1 MLETSIDSP
10 APVRVVSEAIKEWIG
25 KLGPIWVEGELSQ
38 VDDRKGSTMIFMRLR
53 DTSAEMSIS
62 VSCHRSV
69 FSAVAPLPANA
80 RIKVF
85 SKVNFYTGNGSLSLN
100 AREIHHVGIGEL
112 LARLEALKKVLA
124 AEGLFSASRKKEL
137 PFLPRRI
144 GLICGRNSAAEKDV
158 VENSRRRWPA
168 VEFEI
173 REVTVQGSSAVSEV
187 SSALKELDLIE
198 DVDVIIIT
206 RGGGS
211 FEDLLPFSDEGL
223 VRLVAQCKTPI
234 VSAIGHEQDT
244 PLIDL
249 VADFRAS
256 TPTDA
261 AKRVVPDII
270 EEQNAIG
277 EKSSR
282 LLRAINSLLERER
295 AEIKSLASRPIMKDP
310 KQLIAPLIEELKIWT
325 KSLRQEMSHLIDLA
339 RGELSQNVA
348 QLRALSP
355 LAVLERGYSVALTK
369 QGDLIRDVKQVKS
382 GDDFRLRL
390 ALGEIAATVRSTT
403 EISRSTSAS
412 EK

>member
-1 MLETSIDSP
+1 MLETSIESP
-10 APVRVVSEAIKEWIG
+10 APVRVVSEAIKDWIG

-69 FSAVAPLPANA
+69 FAAVAPLPANA

-124 AEGLFSASRKKEL
+124 AEGLFALARKKEL

-158 VENSRRRWPA
+158 VENARRRWPA

-173 REVTVQGSSAVSEV
+173 REVAVQGSSAVSEV
-187 SSALKELDLIE
+187 SSVLKELDAQA

-223 VRLVAQCKTPI
+223 VRLVASCQTPV

-261 AKRVVPDII
+261 AKRVVPDIQ
-270 EEQNAIG
+270 EEQKAIG
-277 EKSSR
+277 ERSSR
-282 LLRAINSLLERER
+282 LLRAIMSRVEREST
-295 AEIKSLASRPIMKDP
+295 EIKSFASRPIMKDP
-310 KQLIAPLIEELKIWT
+310 KQLIAPLVEELKSWS

-339 RGELSQNVA
+339 RGELAQGAA

-355 LAVLERGYSVALTK
+355 LAVLERGYAVALTQ
-369 QGDLIRDVKQVKS
+369 QGDLIRDINQVSS

-390 ALGEIAATVRSTT
+390 ALGEITATVRGTT
-403 EISRSTSAS
+403 EIARKKSAS

>member
-1 MLETSIDSP
+1 MLETSIDAP
-10 APVRVVSEAIKEWIG
+10 ASVRLVSEAIKEWIG
-25 KLGPIWVEGELSQ
+25 RLGPIWVEGELSQ

-53 DTSAEMSIS
+53 DPSAEMSIS
-62 VSCHRSV
+62 VACHRSV
-69 FSAVAPLPANA
+69 FAAVAPLPANA

-112 LARLEALKKVLA
+112 LARLEALKKILA
-124 AEGLFSASRKKEL
+124 AEGLFALSRKKAL
-137 PFLPRRI
+137 PFLPRKV

-158 VENSRRRWPA
+158 VENAKRRWPG

-173 REVTVQGSSAVSEV
+173 RNVAVQGASAVSEV
-187 SSALKELDLIE
+187 GRALTELDGVE
-198 DVDVIIIT
+198 EVDVIIIT

-223 VRLVAQCKTPI
+223 VRLVAACKKPI

-270 EEQNAIG
+270 EEQKSLG
-277 EKSSR
+277 ENSTR
-282 LLRAINSLLERER
+282 LFRAIATKIERESL
-295 AEIKSLASRPIMKDP
+295 EIKSIATRPIMRDP
-310 KQLIAPLIEELKIWT
+310 KQLIAPLIEELRLMT
-325 KSLRQEMSHLIDLA
+325 KSLRQEFGHLIELGFGDLA
-339 RGELSQNVA
+339 QSA
-348 QLRALSP
+348 SQLRALSP
-355 LAVLERGYSVALTK
+355 LAVLERGYAVALDK
-369 QGDLIRDVKQVKS
+369 SGHLIRRIDQVNR
-382 GDDFRLRL
+382 GEEFTVRV
-390 ALGEIAATVRSTT
+390 ALGEIAATVTGTTDLAGKKIRS
-403 EISRSTSAS
+403 
-412 EK
+412 K